1 MVRDLERVTAGI
13 FDTVVIGGGVYGAA
27 AARELA
33 GRGLS
38 VVVVERGDF
47 AAATSFNSLKTIH
60 GGIRA
65 LQHGSLT
72 VMREFV
78 RERRGIAAIAPHL
91 VRVLPFVIPTT
102 RRVPRNPAVMR
113 AFLSAYDLLSADRND
128 GIDPSRRLPPS
139 RVISRND
146 CLHLNPWIDPAGVT
160 GGALW
165 HDYQLHSPE
174 RFAMGLLQS
183 AVDKGAA
190 TLNYAEVQ
198 ALIRNGRQI
207 IGIRARDLE
216 TGVPFDIRARVVV
229 NAAGPWAA
237 GLLERL
243 GTAAA
248 TGPRP
253 AWSLAMNVVL
263 DRPAPACAAGGLARG
278 RFLFLVPWQNQSIVG
293 TSHDRFR
300 GDTGVPTIT
309 GSHVDAFL
317 ADAVAAFPGAGL
329 NRDAVRLVHRG
340 LLPAPPRARDAG
352 ALLKRSIIHD
362 HAADG
367 LDGLITVIG
376 VRYTT
381 ARATAAAVA
390 ERVARK
396 MGLPASIAEPMK
408 DPLPG
413 GHIADLEQYESQHV
427 VRNAAGLLLRASP
440 HRGVRNQSRGRKP
453 PPDGVVGPG
462 QSARTSVRR
471 HSRGNPLLGP
481 LGDGPSSHGCP
492 APAHRGRRRRSSRHR
507 CRAGRGRRHGERAV
521 LDAGSDRPRN
531 RGHESRL
538 RHPRSHA

>member
-33 GRGLS
+33 GRGFS
-38 VVVVERGDF
+38 VAVVERGDF

-427 VRNAAGLLLRASP
+427 SGTPLDSSFVRRLIAAYGTNHEAVSRLLMESSDLASPLGRQCAVTRAEILYSVRSEMALHLTDALLRRTAAGAGGHPGTDAVQAAADVMANELSWTPAQTAREIEDMNRVYAI
-440 HRGVRNQSRGRKP
+440 
-453 PPDGVVGPG
+453 PD
-462 QSARTSVRR
+462 RT
-471 HSRGNPLLGP
+471 
-481 LGDGPSSHGCP
+481 D
-492 APAHRGRRRRSSRHR
+492 
-507 CRAGRGRRHGERAV
+507 
-521 LDAGSDRPRN
+521 
-531 RGHESRL
+531 
-538 RHPRSHA
+538 